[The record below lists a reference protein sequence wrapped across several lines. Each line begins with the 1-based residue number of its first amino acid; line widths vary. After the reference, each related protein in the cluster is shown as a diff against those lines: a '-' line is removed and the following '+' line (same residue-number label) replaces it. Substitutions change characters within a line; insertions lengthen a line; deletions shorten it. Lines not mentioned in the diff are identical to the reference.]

1 VFQGQRPL
9 DGSVGSGSPG
19 VKLSRLLLQQKDQVD
34 VAQHDHRGGL
44 AGGGHGVL
52 ADPPCYEI
60 WVVGN
65 KSVRGYDESWPVPGS
80 EFHHKV
86 GFGLLAMKDK
96 TVAVEADPSRRLVM
110 VVRALPFIRATVSFT
125 LESEGSGTQVTMEEY
140 PRGRPWELL
149 WNPVVDMLTGVRNA
163 ETLRRLKRL
172 AEVRAGAVH
181 H

>member
-1 VFQGQRPL
+1 MSRNTITVDASPEVVF
-9 DGSVGSGSPG
+9 
-19 VKLSRLLLQQKDQVD
+19 
-34 VAQHDHRGGL
+34 
-44 AGGGHGVL
+44 GVL

-65 KSVRGYDESWPVPGS
+65 KTVRGYDGSWPAPGS

-86 GFGLLAMKDK
+86 GFGLLATKDK
-96 TVAVEADPSRRLVM
+96 TVALEAEPSRRLVM

-125 LESEGSGTQVTMEEY
+125 LEPEVSGTRVTMEEC
-140 PRGRPWELL
+140 PRGSPWEQL
-149 WNPVVDMLTGVRNA
+149 WNPVVEMLTGLRNA

-172 AEVRAGAVH
+172 SEVRAGVVH

>member
-1 VFQGQRPL
+1 MARNTIT
-9 DGSVGSGSPG
+9 
-19 VKLSRLLLQQKDQVD
+19 VD
-34 VAQHDHRGGL
+34 AVPEVVY
-44 AGGGHGVL
+44 GVL

-65 KSVRGYDESWPVPGS
+65 KSVRGYDEAWPAPGS

-86 GFGLLAMKDK
+86 GFGLVATKDK

-110 VVRALPFIRATVSFT
+110 IVRALPFIRAVVSFT
-125 LESEGSGTQVTMEEY
+125 LEPEGSGTRVTMEEY
-140 PRGRPWELL
+140 PRGRPWEQL
-149 WNPVVDMLTGVRNA
+149 WNPVVDMLTRLRNA

-172 AEVRAGAVH
+172 AEVRAGLVH

>member
-1 VFQGQRPL
+1 MCRNTITV
-9 DGSVGSGSPG
+9 DASPE
-19 VKLSRLLLQQKDQVD
+19 VVY
-34 VAQHDHRGGL
+34 
-44 AGGGHGVL
+44 GVL

-65 KSVRGYDESWPVPGS
+65 KTVRGYDGSWPAPGS

-86 GFGLLAMKDK
+86 GFGLLATKDK
-96 TVAVEADPSRRLVM
+96 TVALEADPSRRLVM

-125 LESEGSGTQVTMEEY
+125 LEPEGSGTRVTMEEC
-140 PRGRPWELL
+140 PRGIPWEQL
-149 WNPVVDMLTGVRNA
+149 WNPVAEMITGLRNA

-172 AEVRAGAVH
+172 SEVRAGVVH